1 MDSPGSWGHCWRPS
15 GAAFV
20 RRPEKQREESR
31 QPPHSPRV
39 PVSNGRNP
47 GTPRGWPR
55 PDNVLKRRQQTFLR
69 TKTNF
74 QTQTGGESCACH
86 KEKPPGTPPSS
97 GWEHPLPP
105 VGPRPQPL
113 AVTREHAGTLSRC
126 CEPRDLRLVLAR
138 PSGLGCID
146 LFLCPCTQQA
156 LRNCTEQ
163 SAGNKGASP
172 PQRPWQDAGPGCACW
187 LVRAQRPDV
196 SGTRQDTPGQ
206 SCEGRASSLCLQR
219 EHGG

>member
-1 MDSPGSWGHCWRPS
+1 MTPSRPQVWANLESRGCAFASWCWWSQCDLSWQWPRAQQNRPLKS
-15 GAAFV
+15 KWINHSAGMLASKLPC
-20 RRPEKQREESR
+20 RMSEKQREESR

-105 VGPRPQPL
+105 GGSPPPALGRDEGTCWNSQPL
-113 AVTREHAGTLSRC
+113 L
-126 CEPRDLRLVLAR
+126 
-138 PSGLGCID
+138 
-146 LFLCPCTQQA
+146 
-156 LRNCTEQ
+156 
-163 SAGNKGASP
+163 
-172 PQRPWQDAGPGCACW
+172 
-187 LVRAQRPDV
+187 
-196 SGTRQDTPGQ
+196 
-206 SCEGRASSLCLQR
+206 
-219 EHGG
+219 